1 MLPAL
6 FLTLA
11 TQTPVQTP
19 ATAIDFRDGFF
30 IVTEPGGE
38 VTKVNSRVWP
48 KAHPTGFEL
57 KHPNATLAWSSRG
70 LSITVGPSVRTAR
83 FAEMTASPKFMS
95 RAEIDDIAKRVTSG
109 NVVREVSS
117 LAGWEQVG
125 DMLNLLIRWEDKAK
139 KPWLE
144 GLVRIDLSK
153 KSPWYEPLAVTRT
166 ISDATGPV
174 DDQLYPTANGV
185 YALASNN
192 DSWGINVF
200 SGSTFKFT
208 PVGRFSKRAEVSSDS
223 RLIRVVEKTNY
234 GMNLVASVTA
244 PTGIRTNLFE
254 TRGEVSFP
262 GDDMT
267 LVTVISTTSTTVR
280 NTTSGLELELPKDVG
295 LRSVRAGLLVWVPA
309 KDPRQAVLYNR
320 DSLRSVA
327 RWTAP
332 AKPSQGG
339 ATGKPTKPPAKP

>member
-6 FLTLA
+6 LLTLS

-19 ATAIDFRDGFF
+19 AVAMDFRDGFF
-30 IVTEPGGE
+30 ILTEPGGE
-38 VTKVNSRVWP
+38 VTKVNSRIWP
-48 KAHPTGFEL
+48 KAHPTAFEL
-57 KHPNATLAWSSRG
+57 KHPNATLAWSGRG
-70 LSITVGPSVRTAR
+70 LSVTVGPSVRTAR
-83 FAEMTASPKFMS
+83 FAEMTASPKFLS
-95 RAEIDDIAKRVTSG
+95 RTEIDEIARKVTAGS
-109 NVVREVSS
+109 VVREVSS

-125 DMLNLLIRWEDKAK
+125 DMLYMLVRWEDKAK

-144 GLVRIDLSK
+144 GLIRVDLSK
-153 KSPWYEPLAVTRT
+153 KSPWYEALAVTRT

-174 DDQLYPTANGV
+174 DDQLYPTANGL
-185 YALASNN
+185 YSLATTS
-192 DSWGINVF
+192 DSWGINNY
-200 SGSTFKFT
+200 SAGAFKFT
-208 PVGRFSKRAEVSSDS
+208 PVGRFPKRAEISADS
-223 RLIRVVEKTNY
+223 KLIRVVEKTNY

-244 PTGIRTNLFE
+244 PAGVRTNLFE

-262 GDDMT
+262 GDDIT
-267 LVTVISTTSTTVR
+267 LVAVVSSSSTVVR

-320 DSLRSVA
+320 DSLRSIS

-332 AKPSQGG
+332 TKPTQGSG
-339 ATGKPTKPPAKP
+339 TGKPTKPPAKP